1 MDLKGV
7 CSMTSVVII
16 GAGPAGLAAA
26 YVLGRH
32 GVRTIVCDQHDGINP
47 HPRAHVINARSME
60 LLRNWGIADHIS
72 IEAIHLH
79 DGISIVWKHT
89 IAGEEFGRIEL
100 TDAPAEHLA
109 RRRNASPVGMASC
122 AQDRVQERLL
132 DAVRK
137 SGMTEVRY
145 RSKVLSIEDRGN
157 DVAIEVDT
165 DGRRE
170 TLTAAYLVDAEGA
183 AGRLRDSIGIGV
195 EGVPEFGQQLNI
207 YFHADLSAWTHKKS
221 ELLFWVLNT
230 ESPGVFIRLGDSRWT
245 FHTGFDPAQAGVGD
259 YTPDRCREL
268 IRLAV
273 GVSDLEVDVRSV
285 GTWVLGASTARQ
297 YRKSRIFLVGDAAHQ
312 FPPTGGLGMN
322 TGLVDADNLGWK
334 LAAVLQGWAPEA
346 LLDTYESER
355 RPVAL
360 ANAENSIANAIKMA
374 DAGIGPNTLAV
385 AARLESDDPEVAAG
399 ERLRLAEAVPQ
410 QRPHFDYLDLEL
422 GYVYGESG
430 SVDSDPISEPVVG
443 GRVPHRWVTL
453 AGDRISTLDLVGAGF
468 VLLVGPDGAAWLD
481 GLCQDDVAIPL
492 QTFVIGR
499 ELIVDGGVL
508 PGFERDRAV
517 LVRPDGHIA
526 WIGTGLTGDHAREI
540 NFALTQ
546 ACCAADLETQS

>member
-1 MDLKGV
+1 MIP
-7 CSMTSVVII
+7 VVII
-16 GAGPAGLAAA
+16 GAGPTGLAAA

-47 HPRAHVINARSME
+47 HPRAHVINTRSME

-72 IEAIHLH
+72 AEAIHLH
-79 DGISIVWKHT
+79 DGISILWKHT
-89 IAGEEFGRIEL
+89 VAGEEFGRIEL
-100 TDAPAEHLA
+100 AEAPAEHLA
-109 RRRNASPVGMASC
+109 RRKNASPVAMASC

-137 SGMTEVRY
+137 SGMAEVRY
-145 RSKVLSIEDRGN
+145 RTKVLSIEDRGD
-157 DVAIEVDT
+157 DVVIVVDA

-170 TLTAAYLVDAEGA
+170 TLTAAYLIDAEGA
-183 AGRLRDSIGIGV
+183 CGRLRDSIGIGV
-195 EGVPEFGQQLNI
+195 EGIPEFGQQLNI
-207 YFHADLSAWTHKKS
+207 YFHADLSEWTDKKS
-221 ELLFWVLNT
+221 ELLFWALNT
-230 ESPGVFIRLGDSRWT
+230 ECPGVFIRLGANRWT
-245 FHTGFDPAQAGVGD
+245 FHTSFDPGKSAVTD
-259 YTPDRCREL
+259 YTPDRCRDL
-268 IRLAV
+268 VRQAV
-273 GVSDLEVDVRSV
+273 GISDLEIEVRSV
-285 GTWVLGASTARQ
+285 GTWVLGASTACQ
-297 YRKSRIFLVGDAAHQ
+297 YRKGRTFLVGDAAHQ

-334 LAAVLQGWAPEA
+334 LAAVLQGWAPER

-360 ANAENSIANAIKMA
+360 ANAENSIANVIKMA

-385 AARLESDDPEVAAG
+385 AARLESDDPEVAAA

-430 SVDSDPISEPVVG
+430 PVDSDPISEPIVG

-453 AGDRISTLDLVGAGF
+453 AGERISTLDLVGAGF

-481 GLCQDDVAIPL
+481 GLCRDDVAIPL
-492 QTFVIGR
+492 QAFVIGR
-499 ELIVDGGVL
+499 DLMIDGAAL
-508 PGFERDRAV
+508 PGFEQDRAV

-526 WIGTGLTGDHAREI
+526 WIGAGLTGDHVREI
-540 NFALTQ
+540 NFAIRQ
-546 ACCAADLETQS
+546 ACCAADLETQA

>member
-230 ESPGVFIRLGDSRWT
+230 ESPGVFIRLGDNRWT
-245 FHTGFDPAQAGVGD
+245 FHTGFDPAQAAVGD

-297 YRKSRIFLVGDAAHQ
+297 YRKGRIFLVGDAAHQ

-374 DAGIGPNTLAV
+374 DAGIGPNTLVV